1 MKTFAL
7 LLSAAL
13 LAGCASAEYASARKQ
28 CLPEAYRIYPQ
39 NVQQQI
45 VNRTRWEMR
54 GTGDVTCNTYGS
66 SSVYGYGVSSR
77 STTNCYE
84 RKQSVPI
91 HYQEVVSFDA
101 NEDARRAYLSN
112 CAMRLCIQQFG
123 AGERCKSGL

>member
-13 LAGCASAEYASARKQ
+13 LAGCASAEYVSAKKQ
-28 CLPEAYRIYPQ
+28 CLPEAYRVYPQ
-39 NVQQQI
+39 NVQPHI
-45 VNRTRWEMR
+45 VNRTRWEER
-54 GTGDVTCNTYGS
+54 GTGEVTCNTYGS
-66 SSVYGYGVSSR
+66 SSAYGYRLSSR
-77 STTNCYE
+77 STTSCYE
-84 RKQSVPI
+84 RKESVPI
-91 HYQEVVSFDA
+91 YYQEVVAVDV